1 MDNNSENFYKEN
13 KQLLKL
19 MCSLVSD
26 NQELKKENEDLK
38 TKLIDKM

>member
-13 KQLLKL
+13 KKLLRF

-26 NQELKKENEDLK
+26 NQDLKKENEDLK